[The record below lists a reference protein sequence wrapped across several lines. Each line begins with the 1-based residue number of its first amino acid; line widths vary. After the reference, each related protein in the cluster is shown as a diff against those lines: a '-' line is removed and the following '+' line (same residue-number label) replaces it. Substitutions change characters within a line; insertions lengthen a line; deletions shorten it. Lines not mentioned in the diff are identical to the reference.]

1 MEKCS
6 WPKYVCFSLY
16 VLFETFFLLHKYVKS
31 FLEVYKGMWNKV
43 CKHLKSHLAWIHL
56 TGS

>member
-6 WPKYVCFSLY
+6 WHKCVCFSLY
-16 VLFETFFLLHKYVKS
+16 ILFEIFFCPHKYVES
-31 FLEVYKGMWNKV
+31 FLEVYTGMCNKV

-56 TGS
+56 TVS